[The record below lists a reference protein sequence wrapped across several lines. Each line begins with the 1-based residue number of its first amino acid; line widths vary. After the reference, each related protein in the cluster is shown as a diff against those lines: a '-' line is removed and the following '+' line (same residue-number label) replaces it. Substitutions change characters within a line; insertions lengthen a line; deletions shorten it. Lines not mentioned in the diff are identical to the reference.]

1 MSDTTQQEPAETPND
16 LAREER
22 IRQLAIERY
31 AMGDTDIDIDSDAS
45 ISDGDDNGAYVAAW
59 VWVDFG
65 GIEGLD
71 KEGSKSSNVPD

>member
-1 MSDTTQQEPAETPND
+1 MSETIQQEPDKSPND

-31 AMGDTDIDIDSDAS
+31 GMGDTDIDIDADAI

-65 GIEGLD
+65 GIEELD
-71 KEGSKSSNVPD
+71 KEGRK